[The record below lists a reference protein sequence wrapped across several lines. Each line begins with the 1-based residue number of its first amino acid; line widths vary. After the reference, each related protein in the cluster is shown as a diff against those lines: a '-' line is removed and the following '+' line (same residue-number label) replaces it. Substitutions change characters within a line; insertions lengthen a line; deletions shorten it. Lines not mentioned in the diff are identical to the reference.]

1 MQLFKQT
8 KNDLTT
14 DKKEECLYD
23 ILLRKITRLIFM
35 FDLGLMCYI
44 L

>member
-1 MQLFKQT
+1 MQLFKQA
-8 KNDLTT
+8 KNILTR

-23 ILLRKITRLIFM
+23 VLLRKITRLIFM
-35 FDLGLMCYI
+35 LDLGLMCYI